1 MHWKLPV
8 IRVLRAS
15 AFLTAALVATS
26 PAVAGEPADDTG
38 WAIALH
44 AGAGVISRATIS
56 ADDDRAIR
64 AVLEQALEAGAR
76 ILREG
81 GPSVDAVVATVSVL
95 EASPWFNAGVGAVLT
110 SAGTVELDA
119 AIMQGDSLRAGA
131 VTGVTTTLSPIA
143 LARTLM
149 DKGPHVFLAGPQTDA
164 YARANSLSQVPNSHF
179 ITERRLRQLKDLKQR
194 NQGASLALPAEM
206 RMGTVGAVA
215 RDSRGRLAAGT
226 STGGLTGKSPGRVGD
241 APVIGAGTLADNR
254 CAAVSA
260 TGSGE
265 MFIRVRVAS
274 GICDRARFGGQPLQA
289 AADAALAEVASIGG
303 DGGVIVM
310 PPGGEPLFSFNSEG
324 MYRARASATGLHEIK
339 VYKQE

>member
-1 MHWKLPV
+1 MHCKPL
-8 IRVLRAS
+8 LA
-15 AFLTAALVATS
+15 AALLASTLF
-26 PAVAGEPADDTG
+26 AVAPAAAGAPPENPG
-38 WAIALH
+38 WALAIH
-44 AGAGVISRATIS
+44 GGAGVISRANIS
-56 ADDDRAIR
+56 PEDDKAIR
-64 AVLEQALEAGAR
+64 AGLAEALEAGAR

-81 GPSVDAVVATVSVL
+81 GPATDAVVAAVSVL

-119 AIMQGDSLRAGA
+119 AVMEGESRRAGA

-149 DKGPHVFLAGPQTDA
+149 DKGPHVFLAGPETDA
-164 YARANSLSQVPNSHF
+164 YARANSLSQVPNSYF
-179 ITERRLRQLKDLKQR
+179 ITERRAKQLKDLKQR
-194 NQGASLALPAEM
+194 NQGALLALPAEM

-215 RDSRGRLAAGT
+215 RDSRGNLAAGT

-265 MFIRVRVAS
+265 MFIRTRVAS
-274 GICDRARFGGQPLQA
+274 SICDRARFGRQPL
-289 AADAALAEVASIGG
+289 
-303 DGGVIVM
+303 
-310 PPGGEPLFSFNSEG
+310 
-324 MYRARASATGLHEIK
+324 
-339 VYKQE
+339 